1 MLEIGVNSGSP
12 LKFSDYQAIIKSLR
26 NLLTKEITIMPNF
39 GSIVQKA
46 FYLGIGLA
54 SVASEKAGTS
64 LSEIRLQAQ
73 KLAEELV
80 ERGEMT
86 TEEAKKLVDE
96 LVQQAQKQEITHP
109 PKANTSTEPRR
120 IEILADD
127 EVPTPKE
134 AQDIDAMQEKIKAM
148 QEELKRLQRD

>member
-1 MLEIGVNSGSP
+1 
-12 LKFSDYQAIIKSLR
+12 
-26 NLLTKEITIMPNF
+26 MPNF

-64 LSEIRLQAQ
+64 IGELRLQAQ

-86 TEEAKKLVDE
+86 AEEARKLVDE
-96 LVQQAQKQEITHP
+96 LVQQAQKPEVQNPPTTTTTP
-109 PKANTSTEPRR
+109 PKEPRR
-120 IEILADD
+120 IEILNDDELETSSDADD
-127 EVPTPKE
+127 
-134 AQDIDAMQEKIKAM
+134 IDSMEQKIKAM
-148 QEELKRLQRD
+148 QEELRRLQRN

>member
-1 MLEIGVNSGSP
+1 
-12 LKFSDYQAIIKSLR
+12 
-26 NLLTKEITIMPNF
+26 MPNF

-64 LSEIRLQAQ
+64 IGELRLQAQ

-86 TEEAKKLVDE
+86 TEEARKLVDE
-96 LVQQAQKQEITHP
+96 LVQQAQKPEAQPTATTAP
-109 PKANTSTEPRR
+109 PNEPRR
-120 IEILADD
+120 IEILNDD
-127 EVPTPKE
+127 EPETSSNSSTD
-134 AQDIDAMQEKIKAM
+134 ANDIDSMEQKVKAM
-148 QEELKRLQRD
+148 QEELRRLQRN

>member
-1 MLEIGVNSGSP
+1 
-12 LKFSDYQAIIKSLR
+12 
-26 NLLTKEITIMPNF
+26 MPNF

-64 LSEIRLQAQ
+64 LGEIRVQAQ

-96 LVQQAQKQEITHP
+96 LVQQAQKQETNP
-109 PKANTSTEPRR
+109 PPAANTSSEPRR
-120 IEILADD
+120 IEILTDD
-127 EVPTPKE
+127 EIPAPQE

-148 QEELKRLQRD
+148 QEELKRLQKN

>member
-1 MLEIGVNSGSP
+1 
-12 LKFSDYQAIIKSLR
+12 
-26 NLLTKEITIMPNF
+26 MPNF

-64 LSEIRLQAQ
+64 IGELRLQAQ

-86 TEEAKKLVDE
+86 AEEARKLVDE
-96 LVQQAQKQEITHP
+96 LVQQAQKPEVQNPAP
-109 PKANTSTEPRR
+109 PTPPNEPRR
-120 IEILADD
+120 IEILNDD
-127 EVPTPKE
+127 EPETSSE
-134 AQDIDAMQEKIKAM
+134 AKDIDSMEQKVKAM
-148 QEELKRLQRD
+148 QEELRRLQRN

>member
-1 MLEIGVNSGSP
+1 
-12 LKFSDYQAIIKSLR
+12 
-26 NLLTKEITIMPNF
+26 MPNF

-64 LSEIRLQAQ
+64 LGEIRVQAQ

-96 LVQQAQKQEITHP
+96 LVQQAQQKQETSPQP
-109 PKANTSTEPRR
+109 PNPSTSSEPRR
-120 IEILADD
+120 IEILTDD
-127 EVPTPKE
+127 EIPQE

-148 QEELKRLQRD
+148 QEELKRLQRN

>member
-1 MLEIGVNSGSP
+1 
-12 LKFSDYQAIIKSLR
+12 
-26 NLLTKEITIMPNF
+26 MPNF

-64 LSEIRLQAQ
+64 LGEIRIQAQ

-96 LVQQAQKQEITHP
+96 LVQQAQKQETSP
-109 PKANTSTEPRR
+109 PPAATNTSTEPRR
-120 IEILADD
+120 IEILTDD
-127 EVPTPKE
+127 EVPAPEE
-134 AQDIDAMQEKIKAM
+134 AKDIDAMQEKIKAM
-148 QEELKRLQRD
+148 QEELKRLQKN